1 MVNFTAQS
9 YKKYDSVKIVNLVS
23 TLQAHK
29 LEPDVFA
36 KEVQN
41 YFTYHAERK
50 QNVIDCLRDQVL
62 VQKSMQR
69 KLMEEANRNNNWMP
83 QKTRNDFGLQMA
95 AGT

>member
-1 MVNFTAQS
+1 MDEDARSELMSQYRERQSRQQKSSTYSSNRQLVNFTAQS

-62 VQKSMQR
+62 V
-69 KLMEEANRNNNWMP
+69 
-83 QKTRNDFGLQMA
+83 
-95 AGT
+95 